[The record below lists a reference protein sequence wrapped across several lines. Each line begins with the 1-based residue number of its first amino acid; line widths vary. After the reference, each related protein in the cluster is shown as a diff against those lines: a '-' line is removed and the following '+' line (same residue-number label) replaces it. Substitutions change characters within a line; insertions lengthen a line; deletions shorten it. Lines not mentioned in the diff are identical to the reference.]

1 MCIFG
6 FEATG
11 KDSDVTERSTNLARH
26 AAFLRAIPLVAIVAT
41 ATTGAILLHDM
52 MTFET
57 LRENRAALLEFRD
70 ANYLLTA
77 AAFLAIYV
85 VIVSLSLPGATLASL
100 TGGFLFGLMPGALFN
115 VAAATTGAAGIFLA
129 AYWGL
134 GDRLAARID
143 ASDGRVRRIREGLR
157 VNQVPVLLLMRLAP
171 MVPFFVANLIPAFMG
186 VRLRVFVATTAI
198 GILPGTVIYTWVGA
212 GMGEV
217 FARGERPDLG
227 IIFDPYILGPI
238 LGAAALAALP
248 LGIRAWRGRL
258 I

>member
-6 FEATG
+6 FDATG

-41 ATTGAILLHDM
+41 AITGAILLHDM

-57 LRENRAALLEFRD
+57 LRENRTALLEFRD
-70 ANYLLTA
+70 ANYLLTVG
-77 AAFLAIYV
+77 AFLVIYIA
-85 VIVSLSLPGATLASL
+85 IVSLSLPGATLASL
-100 TGGFLFGLMPGALFN
+100 TGGFLFGLVPGALFN
-115 VAAATTGAAGIFLA
+115 VLAATIGAAGIFLA

-134 GDRLAARID
+134 GDRLAAKID

-238 LGAAALAALP
+238 IGAAALAALP